1 MRRQAFALI
10 GVMLFI
16 LTCSEGILVAQQQPD
31 FDLVPDKTFYRPGD
45 VVTLNIT
52 ASEGVRS
59 RVVISALADVVGE
72 LEVDLTDGTAAL
84 SWQPPATALRGYGVD
99 AQLLD
104 ASGKVIAEATTAF
117 DVLDRWIQAPRY
129 GFLSDFGVG
138 RDNYDETQTWLLKH
152 HINGL
157 QFYDWQYRWENLV
170 PETDVFDDGL
180 GRPQSMTTINQL
192 IETAHAVNTAAMPY
206 TAIYGASLLFSR
218 EHETWALNQSNDE
231 MYLFANLLGIM
242 DPSPGSPWNTHLM
255 NEFSDVLEKTT
266 FDGIHIDQYGAPRNG
281 YNEAGEFVE
290 LKTVMPLFIDQAAE
304 IVQQK
309 RGDEGVV
316 IFNSVGNWPVETV
329 APADQDAVYIEVWPP
344 QNDYADLYRIVTGAQ
359 TLGGQKPVIIAA
371 YIDPRRTINW
381 RLSSAVIF
389 ASGAYHL
396 ETGEPDSML
405 ADPYFPKYGRLD
417 AKQRDVFENT
427 YDFVVRYENVLAL
440 NTVAASND
448 RLSAVD
454 LGEIR
459 TKGLRAIN
467 RVMPVM
473 RVGEGFETLSL
484 INFVGLDEASWN
496 KPAQTAPT
504 PFTDVTVTLTVERP
518 VTRVWWTSPD
528 NASLAAQSLDFRV
541 EGNILT
547 VTVPSLN
554 YWSMVVVEYEN
565 VQ

>member
-31 FDLVPDKTFYRPGD
+31 FDLVPDKTFYRPGN

-59 RVVISALADVVGE
+59 RLVISALADVVAE
-72 LEVDLTDGTAAL
+72 LEVDLVDGTAAL

-129 GFLSDFGVG
+129 GFLSDFGPG

-218 EHETWALNQSNDE
+218 EHETWALNQSNGD

-281 YNEAGEFVE
+281 YNEAGEFVD

-344 QNDYADLYRIVTGAQ
+344 QNDYADLYRIVMSAQ

-427 YDFVVRYENVLAL
+427 YDFVVRYENMLAL

-496 KPAQTAPT
+496 EPAQTAPT

-518 VTRVWWTSPD
+518 VTRVWWASPD

-541 EGNILT
+541 EGDVLT